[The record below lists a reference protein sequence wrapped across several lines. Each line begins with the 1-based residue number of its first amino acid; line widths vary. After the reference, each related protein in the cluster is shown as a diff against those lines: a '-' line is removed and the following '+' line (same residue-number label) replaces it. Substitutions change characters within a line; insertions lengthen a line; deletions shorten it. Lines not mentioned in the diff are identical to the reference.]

1 MSICKSCCFIGHRK
15 IEVSN
20 LLEEK
25 LKRVL
30 IYLIEKQGVTNFLFG
45 SKSQFNDFCHVVVT
59 KLQQKYFY
67 IKKIA
72 YTCKSESVILS
83 SEKEKWEQI
92 YSKFFKKQINLFCYE
107 QEAMYKT
114 KYKSNKASYI
124 ERNFAMIDDSDF
136 CVFYYDEKYF
146 PPQKDSNKK
155 SYINSNKKSGT
166 KIAYQYAKRKNK
178 RIIRINII

>member
-1 MSICKSCCFIGHRK
+1 MEKHKSCCFIGHRK

-25 LKRVL
+25 LKKVL

-45 SKSQFNDFCHVVVT
+45 SKSGFNDFCHVVVT
-59 KLQQKYFY
+59 ELMKTYSF
-67 IKKIA
+67 IKRIA
-72 YTCKSESVILS
+72 YTCKSESVVLS
-83 SEKEKWEQI
+83 SEKEKWEQM
-92 YSKFFKKQINLFCYE
+92 YSIFFKKQIHLFCYE
-107 QEAMYKT
+107 KEIEHKT
-114 KYKSNKASYI
+114 KYTSNKASYI

-155 SYINSNKKSGT
+155 SSINSNKKSGT

>member
-25 LKRVL
+25 LKNML

-59 KLQQKYFY
+59 ELMQTYSF
-67 IKKIA
+67 IKRIA

-92 YSKFFKKQINLFCYE
+92 YSKFFKKQIHLLCYE
-107 QEAMYKT
+107 QEIEYKT
-114 KYKSNKASYI
+114 KYTSNKASYI
-124 ERNFAMIDDSDF
+124 ERNFAMIDNSDF
-136 CVFYYDEKYF
+136 CIFYYDENYT
-146 PPQKDSNKK
+146 PPQKYRK
-155 SYINSNKKSGT
+155 NSHIIINKKSGT
-166 KIAYQYAKRKNK
+166 KIAYDYAKRKNK
-178 RIIRINII
+178 NIINLK